1 MAKSRKDSRGYVLRN
16 GESQRKD
23 GRYVFSYTDSEKKRR
38 SIYAKSLAEL
48 RTKERKIIRDIEDG
62 LDPHLPERMS
72 LNDLYDKFMGQKY
85 DLKESTRVNYLYTY
99 NHFVRDG
106 FGKRKIATIKY
117 TDIKKFYYSLI
128 LDKQVK
134 ASSVESV
141 HTQLHPAFQMAVR
154 DGILR
159 TNPTDGVMTEIKKSH
174 IWDKSKRRA
183 LTVPQQKAF
192 MNHAMENV
200 VFRGWVP
207 ILTVLLGTGMR
218 IGECL
223 GLCWSDVDFGK
234 RIIEVNKTLVYR
246 PDEKGKSSFYVST
259 PKTEAGI
266 RTIPI
271 LDEVYKALL
280 TEYEMQSCI
289 GFNTDTISGYSG
301 FLFTTS
307 SGNVVNPTCV
317 NRAIDRIIKSYNK
330 EETAKAKKERREAV
344 LLPHFSAH
352 HLRHTFC
359 TRLCEEESNLKVI
372 QSIMG
377 HSDISTTMDIYAEA
391 TDEKKKE
398 IVAKLENKIVIL

>member
-141 HTQLHPAFQMAVR
+141 HTQLHPTFQMAVR

-192 MNHAMENV
+192 MNHAMENA

-307 SGNVVNPTCV
+307 SGNVVNPSCV

>member
-192 MNHAMENV
+192 MNHAMENA